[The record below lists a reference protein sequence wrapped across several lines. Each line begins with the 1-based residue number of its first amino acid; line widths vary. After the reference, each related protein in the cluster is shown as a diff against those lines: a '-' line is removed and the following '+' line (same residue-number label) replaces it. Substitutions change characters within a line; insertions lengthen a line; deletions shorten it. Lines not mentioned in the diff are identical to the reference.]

1 MVQELVGVVP
11 DKIHVLMQ
19 ELGIGFGFS
28 GYGAVNKEWVAS
40 LVVHALRPVESSR
53 HVKAEEKLEAHLQLL
68 CGRIAIS
75 YTCLLPI
82 FTSNIQCKGIAVDI
96 GCPVCETAPEFRGDS
111 QTMRLCQPYVGLPV
125 TRAVG
130 LYRRA

>member
-96 GCPVCETAPEFRGDS
+96 GCPVCETAPGVS
-111 QTMRLCQPYVGLPV
+111 WRLTNHAPV
-125 TRAVG
+125 PAVCRTPSHQSCRAV
-130 LYRRA
+130 